1 MNLSD
6 FNYHLPLELIAQEP
20 SEKRDRSRMM
30 ILDRNIGRITEDV
43 FFNLPEYFEPGDVV
57 VLNDSK
63 VIPARLIGKK
73 ETGGSVEILLLF
85 DKSGGEK
92 PLWESLLKPG
102 RLMHPGTRIR
112 LDGGA
117 IAKVITA
124 LSENKWLVEFD
135 HADPFDEYIERYG
148 HAPLPPYIKRP
159 RNITP
164 SLHDKE
170 RYQTIY
176 ARIPGSVAAPT
187 AGLHFSKEVIHALQ
201 AKGVDIAS
209 VTLHVGYGT
218 FKPMI
223 ASNIED
229 HRMEEEFY
237 EITHES
243 MEHINRARRVVA
255 IGTTSTRVLESAAD
269 SAGRIQAASG
279 WTKLFIYPGYRFKR
293 VNILLTNFHLPK
305 STLLSLVCAFAG
317 YHPAMEAYRHAVENR
332 FRFYSYGDCMLI
344 L

>member
-6 FNYHLPLELIAQEP
+6 FNYHLPPDLIAQQP

-30 ILDRNIGRITEDV
+30 ILNRNTGCISEDI
-43 FFNLPEYFEPGDVV
+43 FLNLPEYLEPGDVV

-63 VIPARLIGKK
+63 VIPARLIGRKA
-73 ETGGSVEILLLF
+73 TGGSVEILLLS
-85 DKSGGEK
+85 DKSGREK

-102 RLMHPGTRIR
+102 RRMHPGSRIH

-117 IAKVITA
+117 AATVIAG

-135 HADPFDEYIERYG
+135 CADPFNEYIERYG
-148 HAPLPPYIKRP
+148 HTPLPPYIRRP
-159 RNITP
+159 RNIAS
-164 SLHDKE
+164 SLNDRE

-176 ARIPGSVAAPT
+176 ARVPGSVAAPT
-187 AGLHFSKEVIHALQ
+187 AGLHFSKDVIQALQ

-223 ASNIED
+223 TPNIED

-243 MEHINRARRVVA
+243 MERINRARRVVA

-269 SAGRIQAASG
+269 LAGRIQAESG
-279 WTKLFIYPGYRFKR
+279 WTKLFIYPGRSFSR
-293 VNILLTNFHLPK
+293 VDMLLTNFHLPR
-305 STLLSLVCAFAG
+305 STLLLLVSAFAG
-317 YHPAMEAYRHAVENR
+317 YHYTMEAYRHAVEKR